1 MAPKALTGWIG
12 FGAHSEASGGTSN
25 HLPKF
30 AGSMT
35 NAPSWRRC
43 SPARRDGV
51 TRGHAGLRT
60 NREQVSMTGFTK
72 SLLAASA
79 LVALT
84 AGGAQADIAI
94 ATAGPMTGQYAIFGD
109 QMKRGAEMAVKDI
122 NAAGGVLGE
131 QLTLEIGDDACDP
144 KQAVAVANQMVNA
157 GVVLVAGH
165 FCSGSSIPASAVYN
179 EEGILQI
186 SPASTNP
193 QLTEQ
198 GFDNVFRVCGR
209 DDQQGT
215 YAANYVVDNGVGSK
229 IAVVHDKTPYGKG
242 LADEFKKQL
251 NARGVEETMYEAITA
266 GDRDFTA
273 LITKMK
279 EAGVDLIYLG
289 GYHTEAG
296 LIARQA
302 KEQGINATMMSGDAL
317 VTDEYWAITGDTGQ
331 GTLMTF
337 SPDPRKNEVAAPVV
351 AEFEAAGYDPEGYT
365 LYTYAAIQ
373 IWAQAAEQ
381 AGSTDLDA
389 VIEALNGNQFET
401 VLGTVSFDDKGDVE
415 GSSYVMYEWADGQY
429 AEKGS

>member
-1 MAPKALTGWIG
+1 
-12 FGAHSEASGGTSN
+12 
-25 HLPKF
+25 
-30 AGSMT
+30 
-35 NAPSWRRC
+35 
-43 SPARRDGV
+43 
-51 TRGHAGLRT
+51 
-60 NREQVSMTGFTK
+60 MTGFTK

-84 AGGAQADIAI
+84 AGAAQAEIVI
-94 ATAGPMTGQYAIFGD
+94 ATAGPMTGQYAAFGE
-109 QMKRGAEMAVKDI
+109 QMKRGAEMAVKDL

-131 QLTLEIGDDACDP
+131 ELSLRVGDDACDP
-144 KQAVAVANQMVNA
+144 KQAVAVANQMVNE

-165 FCSGSSIPASAVYN
+165 FCSGSSIPASSVYN

-209 DDQQGT
+209 DDQQGQV
-215 YAANYVVDNGVGSK
+215 AADYVVDNNVGSK
-229 IAVVHDKTPYGKG
+229 IAVVHDKTAYGKG

-266 GDRDFTA
+266 GDKDFTA

-279 EAGVDLIYLG
+279 NAAVDLIYLG

-337 SPDPRKNEVAAPVV
+337 SPDPRKNEAAAPVV

-373 IWAQAAEQ
+373 AWAQAAEK

-389 VIEALNGNQFET
+389 IVEQLHGNQFDT
-401 VLGTVSFDDKGDVE
+401 VLGAISFDDKGDVQ
-415 GSSYVMYEWADGQY
+415 GSNYVMYEWADGQY
-429 AEKGS
+429 VEKGS

>member
-1 MAPKALTGWIG
+1 
-12 FGAHSEASGGTSN
+12 
-25 HLPKF
+25 
-30 AGSMT
+30 
-35 NAPSWRRC
+35 
-43 SPARRDGV
+43 
-51 TRGHAGLRT
+51 
-60 NREQVSMTGFTK
+60 MTGFTK

-131 QLTLEIGDDACDP
+131 QLTLEVGDDACDP

-157 GVVLVAGH
+157 GVVLMAGH

-198 GFDNVFRVCGR
+198 GFDNVFRMCGR

-215 YAANYVVDNGVGSK
+215 YAANYVVDNNVGSN
-229 IAVVHDKTPYGKG
+229 IAIVHDKTAYGKG
-242 LADEFKKQL
+242 LADEFKKAL
-251 NARGVEETMYEAITA
+251 NARGVEEKMYEAITA
-266 GDRDFTA
+266 GDKDFTA

-279 EAGVDLIYLG
+279 NAGVDLIYLG

-337 SPDPRKNEVAAPVV
+337 SPDPRKNPAAAPVV
-351 AEFEAAGYDPEGYT
+351 AEFEAGGFDPEGYT
-365 LYTYAAIQ
+365 LYTYATIQ
-373 IWAQAAEQ
+373 AWAEAVEK
-381 AGSTDLDA
+381 AGTTDLEP
-389 VIEALNGNQFET
+389 VVEALHGNQFDT
-401 VLGTVSFDDKGDVE
+401 VLGTISFDDKGDVE
-415 GSSYVMYEWADGQY
+415 GENYVMYEWDNGKY
-429 AEKGS
+429 VEKGS